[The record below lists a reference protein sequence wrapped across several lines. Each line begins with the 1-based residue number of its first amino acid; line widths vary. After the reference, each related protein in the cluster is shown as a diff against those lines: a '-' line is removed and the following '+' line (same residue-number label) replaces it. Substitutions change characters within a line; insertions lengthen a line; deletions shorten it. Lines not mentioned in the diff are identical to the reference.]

1 MTGVQVS
8 CRTCLVQI
16 AHHAFKTPE
25 EVAELLRVHRTT
37 IYRLID
43 SGEIKAT
50 RIGGQWR
57 ISESAL
63 TELLGNPP
71 VEIPEVAS

>member
-1 MTGVQVS
+1 MNVKSTHS
-8 CRTCLVQI
+8 ALL
-16 AHHAFKTPE
+16 TPE
-25 EVAELLRVHRTT
+25 EVADLLRVHRTT

-43 SGEIKAT
+43 SGQIKAT

-57 ISESAL
+57 ISEAAL

-71 VEIPEVAS
+71 VDTAEVAS